1 MQQLMDQQTL
11 IPGLVTGNRLDQD
24 VVLLSFIMHRLRR
37 SLQSEVRSIN
47 RSISLNSVGSDM
59 KEVRDLATGLKES
72 IAAIKKA
79 SLDARSGLDAE
90 IARSQINAEKV
101 KSFTN
106 DLKEANQE
114 VESFLGES
122 NSNFPSSEDSNTQQ
136 HASADKNGVTLNTEA
151 SK

>member
-1 MQQLMDQQTL
+1 
-11 IPGLVTGNRLDQD
+11 
-24 VVLLSFIMHRLRR
+24 
-37 SLQSEVRSIN
+37 
-47 RSISLNSVGSDM
+47 M